1 MCLLAFLRRNGT
13 VFPRRRLQLFFQRR
27 KRYFIPAQNGATGC
41 SGRIWHRF
49 PAQAVT
55 IILSAQK
62 KIPYSGA
69 EWCHGVFRADLEV
82 HSGAELHLRAICA
95 CWAGNSRAGGY
106 IFPFQA
112 DFAAHSGASNKK
124 S

>member
-13 VFPRRRLQLFFQRR
+13 VFPRRRLQFFFLRR
-27 KRYFIPAQNGATGC
+27 KRHSIPARKGTPEQ

-49 PAQAVT
+49 PAQAAT
-55 IILSAQK
+55 IFLSAQK

-69 EWCHGVFRADLEV
+69 EWCYGGFRADLAA
-82 HSGAELHLRAICA
+82 HSGAELHPRAICA